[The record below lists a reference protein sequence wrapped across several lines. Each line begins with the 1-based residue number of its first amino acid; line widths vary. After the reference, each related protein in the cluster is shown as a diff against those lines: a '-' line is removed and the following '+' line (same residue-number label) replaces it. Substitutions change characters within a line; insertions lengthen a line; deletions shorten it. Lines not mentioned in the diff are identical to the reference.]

1 MSVPA
6 LKMLPV
12 SQYVGVNRDDPIR
25 FYQLPFIGRLYRRR
39 VELCLGE
46 LDGGDRVLEVGF
58 GSGVA
63 FFNLS
68 ERYSEIHGV
77 DLTADVE
84 RVGSFFDGFGL
95 KTSLRNGSVLELPYP
110 DRFFDSVLLISIL
123 EHLNPADLLRAFIE
137 IARVVNLG
145 GQVVYG
151 VPKERPLMVLL
162 FKLLGHDIRREHFS
176 TEKDVSRVARQVLK
190 EECILQMRPLLG
202 IFGGVY
208 EVGHFR
214 NSAGSSIID

>member
-25 FYQLPFIGRLYRRR
+25 FYHLPIIGGLYRRR

-46 LDGGDRVLEVGF
+46 LDGGERVLEIGF

-68 ERYSEIHGV
+68 ERYTEIHGV
-77 DLTADVE
+77 DLTADVDQ
-84 RVGSFFDGFGL
+84 VGEFFLRHGIRTF
-95 KTSLRNGSVLELPYP
+95 LRNGSILALPYP
-110 DRFFDSVLLISIL
+110 DGLFDSVLLISIL
-123 EHLNPADLLRAFIE
+123 EHLMPADQLQAFRE
-137 IARVVNLG
+137 IARVVRPG

-151 VPKERPLMVLL
+151 VPSERRLMVLL
-162 FKLLGHDIRREHFS
+162 FRLLGHDIRKEHFS
-176 TEKDVSRVARQVLK
+176 TEKDVARAARQFLK
-190 EECILQMRPLLG
+190 EERILTMTGPLGFLG
-202 IFGGVY
+202 GIY
-208 EVGHFR
+208 EVGHFK
-214 NSAGSSIID
+214 NT